1 MTQEAKDG
9 INATIE
15 KAEESI
21 HRITEEL
28 GKMKTAAEL
37 LDESGKRSQ
46 MLQDAVENLV
56 EEIGSLVKLSGRV
69 VEALNASEVR
79 AVITEMGTVLSRRL
93 DELRTEL
100 LETSKSDTER
110 VGAELQTVLIQQ
122 MESVGKEIAAGN
134 ESATGR
140 VGAELRGA
148 LTQRLDILEKK
159 ITLGTETA
167 TEQVGAELRGAL
179 VQRIDSLE
187 NEITIVTVSTT
198 EHVRTEVVTASDK
211 STTDFN
217 KVFERLDVLDSK
229 IAEVRDLA
237 EKSSK
242 RKGLLL

>member
-1 MTQEAKDG
+1 MVSED
-9 INATIE
+9 IHATILE
-15 KAEESI
+15 AEESI
-21 HRITEEL
+21 LKIAEEL
-28 GKMKTAAEL
+28 GRMKSAAEL

-79 AVITEMGTVLSRRL
+79 AVVTEMGTVLSRRL

-122 MESVGKEIAAGN
+122 MDSVGKEIAAGN

-198 EHVRTEVVTASDK
+198 EHVRTEVVTASQK

-217 KVFERLDVLDSK
+217 KVLERLDVLDSK

>member
-1 MTQEAKDG
+1 MVSED
-9 INATIE
+9 IHATILE
-15 KAEESI
+15 AEESI
-21 HRITEEL
+21 LKIAEEL
-28 GKMKTAAEL
+28 GRMKSAAEQ
-37 LDESGKRSQ
+37 LDEAGRRSQ
-46 MLQDAVENLV
+46 LLQDALESLV
-56 EEIGSLVKLSGRV
+56 TEIGSLVELSGRV
-69 VEALNASEVR
+69 IEVLNASEVR
-79 AVITEMGTVLSRRL
+79 ALVTEMRTVLSRRM
-93 DELRTEL
+93 DDLRTEL
-100 LETSKSDTER
+100 LKKTMSATEQ
-110 VGAELQTVLIQQ
+110 VGAELQTALIQH
-122 MESVGKEIAAGN
+122 MDSLGKEMAAGN

-187 NEITIVTVSTT
+187 NEITIVNVSTA
-198 EHVRTEVVTASDK
+198 EHVRTEVVTASEK
-211 STTDFN
+211 STTDIS
-217 KVFERLDVLDSK
+217 KVFERLDILDSQ